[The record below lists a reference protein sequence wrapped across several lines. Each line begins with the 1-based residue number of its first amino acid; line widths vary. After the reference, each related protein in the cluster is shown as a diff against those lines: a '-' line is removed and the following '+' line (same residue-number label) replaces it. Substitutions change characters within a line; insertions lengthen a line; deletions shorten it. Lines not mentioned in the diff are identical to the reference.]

1 MKKLLL
7 SVGVL
12 GIFCAVAT
20 AGFKVPRY
28 VHENLEEG
36 QKEAIKEG
44 KPLLYIYTD
53 PGSS

>member
-7 SVGVL
+7 SIGVL
-12 GIFCAVAT
+12 GMLCAVAT

-28 VHENLEEG
+28 VHENLEEA
-36 QKEAIKEG
+36 QKEAIEDG
-44 KPLLYIYTD
+44 KPLVFIYTD